1 MSESE
6 MPTRLDSEVAIVTGG
21 GRGIGRAI
29 AGELAA
35 AGARVAVVARSA
47 DEVAEMGEEVE
58 RRMGPVDLLVNSGA
72 AGSVPGPAW
81 EVDPDAWWRGV
92 EVNVRGS
99 FLATRAVLP
108 GMVARGRGR
117 VVNVASLQAVRPYP
131 YGSGYGASKAAVL
144 RFTDSLA

>member
-35 AGARVAVVARSA
+35 AGAR
-47 DEVAEMGEEVE
+47 G
-58 RRMGPVDLLVNSGA
+58 
-72 AGSVPGPAW
+72 
-81 EVDPDAWWRGV
+81 GV
-92 EVNVRGS
+92 
-99 FLATRAVLP
+99 
-108 GMVARGRGR
+108 VARGRGR

-144 RFTDSLA
+144 RFTDSLAIELEPHNVQVFAISPGMVLTDMSRGSMNSEAGRKWMPDLAKWP